1 MASFGDSISALV
13 ETYTKCLRL
22 LKAFKSGS
30 SDTQSIDPSSAEVQS
45 LRSSI
50 RSDRAQVRKAYS
62 LRLSKVGK
70 RLEKGDSRS
79 KSALRRILERLK
91 NAITKL
97 LGMAKVQRPAVDYES
112 LMSLSNSSRIGAI
125 KTMHRLSSRLSSSS
139 NLSRDSHRAPSK
151 ANSRGSHDNG
161 RLSPRHGG
169 THGNSATSNREKGKI
184 SKEARVPVHKK
195 PASEENEGRKRPHT
209 EHTPAAMSDPAA
221 ALASLLRAS
230 SIQDHEEV
238 LKAANAAIKASR
250 SNTQAHHTRVVALLK
265 LDRFDDALRALT
277 DGGDKLESE
286 CLPEKAYALYKSGRL
301 AEAEDTVRSIQP
313 ITRASRHLAGQI
325 AYRAEKFEDAAQ
337 IYHELST
344 EGEGQ
349 PGEENDLKI
358 NTLATNAQLQW
369 KGLGHLVGEDQ
380 KQPSREDL
388 EAFETAYNA
397 ACGCVAR
404 GDLSKASILLKRAR
418 DLCEASDDLTP
429 DEKTSELLPL
439 LIQHAHVLTR
449 LGKEAEA
456 MALQKSI
463 ALSEVTE
470 PSSKAIAQN
479 NQAAVAFETQNPY
492 LTQRLFES
500 ASASKLSGNDKL
512 FEYQLS
518 ALRRNNFILS
528 LQMHKFDGVERST
541 NKKIL
546 EASTTAASAE
556 IAGLGVVNAAAHAH
570 LQTGKAAINKIL
582 PMLEKRPA
590 DVGLLLTVIQL
601 YIQTNNPGPALGLLE
616 AFLKRVE
623 QATTPDHND
632 ARFSP
637 GLVAVTVAV
646 YRLFGRHNS
655 VRAELAKAATHWKSR
670 SKESPTSLLREAGI
684 ELLKSSN
691 PDDLSLAGVTFEDL
705 AARSNGDIIAAAGLV
720 ASFATTNYAKVEPY
734 LKNLTPAEKVISGID
749 VQALIDAGV
758 ASVATTSSPGTKRSA
773 DTEPQKPNKRF
784 RKKKLPKDYEEG
796 KEPDPERWLPLRD
809 RSTYR
814 PKGKKGK
821 KRAQEATQGGVVKEE
836 ETLELVGGA
845 GAVKV
850 EKATGGGKKKNKK
863 KK

>member
-1 MASFGDSISALV
+1 
-13 ETYTKCLRL
+13 
-22 LKAFKSGS
+22 
-30 SDTQSIDPSSAEVQS
+30 
-45 LRSSI
+45 
-50 RSDRAQVRKAYS
+50 
-62 LRLSKVGK
+62 
-70 RLEKGDSRS
+70 
-79 KSALRRILERLK
+79 
-91 NAITKL
+91 
-97 LGMAKVQRPAVDYES
+97 
-112 LMSLSNSSRIGAI
+112 
-125 KTMHRLSSRLSSSS
+125 
-139 NLSRDSHRAPSK
+139 
-151 ANSRGSHDNG
+151 
-161 RLSPRHGG
+161 
-169 THGNSATSNREKGKI
+169 
-184 SKEARVPVHKK
+184 
-195 PASEENEGRKRPHT
+195 
-209 EHTPAAMSDPAA
+209 MSDPAA

-277 DGGDKLESE
+277 EGGDDLESE

-301 AEAEDTVRSIQP
+301 AEAENTVKSIQP

-380 KQPSREDL
+380 KRPSREDL

-418 DLCEASDDLTP
+418 DLCEASDDLTA
-429 DEKTSELLPL
+429 DEKTAELLPL

-456 MALQKSI
+456 VALQKSI

-479 NQAAVAFETQNPY
+479 NQAAASSETQNPY

-601 YIQTNNPGPALGLLE
+601 YIQTSNPGPALGLLE
-616 AFLKRVE
+616 AFLKRLE

-758 ASVATTSSPGTKRSA
+758 ASVSTTSSLGTKRSA

-821 KRAQEATQGGVVKEE
+821 KRAQEATQGGVVKDE